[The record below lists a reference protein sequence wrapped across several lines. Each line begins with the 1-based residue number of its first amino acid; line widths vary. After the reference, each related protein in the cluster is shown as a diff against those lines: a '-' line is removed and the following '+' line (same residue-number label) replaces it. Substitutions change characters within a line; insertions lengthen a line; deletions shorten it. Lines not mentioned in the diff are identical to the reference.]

1 MFHLENFL
9 ILKHKKSLHST
20 GIFCLLVS
28 LLIVTA
34 SWKSKNGRREQ
45 VRWWFLCW
53 QEMVSKDKEKRG
65 RCVSSDKSEQSWTE
79 LLRLLRCSFAHPAAA
94 LGGYNL
100 ASANQPF
107 FFTHRTFF
115 LSINIYIIFTV
126 QNLNWISSSAVVSFF
141 SLLKLVS
148 DTF

>member
-107 FFTHRTFF
+107 FFYSQNIFSF
-115 LSINIYIIFTV
+115 NKYIYYIYCAKSKLNLILSCC
-126 QNLNWISSSAVVSFF
+126 
-141 SLLKLVS
+141 LLLLFVE
-148 DTF
+148 TCF